1 MYGVQKTFMV
11 EYELVWASKVV
22 ESDIV
27 EVIAFDKWQAENEV
41 KKLIQTKNKR
51 ANVNIKSTVQ
61 LSMK

>member
-1 MYGVQKTFMV
+1 MV